1 LFKTGG
7 RGYNPQ
13 IGHNPWQTGL
23 FTSVA
28 VSFPPMCITLKEK
41 RTKKEKPLIVIIPKN
56 ITIQ

>member
-7 RGYNPQ
+7 RGLNRR
-13 IGHNPWQTGL
+13 IGHNPWQAGL

-28 VSFPPMCITLKEK
+28 VSFPPMWITLKEK
-41 RTKKEKPLIVIIPKN
+41 RTKKEKLLIVITTKN